1 MGDLD
6 GLDTAFA
13 FSAIVGGFLFLVRLA
28 LMLFGGDHDAGHD
41 GVDHAD
47 MGHDVSHADG
57 PDHTDGDSGDS
68 GNAFRLLSI
77 HSLTAFLLVFGLIGL
92 GLHRQLD
99 LHPFIAAPGA
109 FLAGVAAM
117 ALIASLF
124 SFMHGMQS
132 SGTLDMR
139 NAVGQEG
146 NVYLTVPASGS
157 GQVEITIQGRR
168 QTFNAVTDGE
178 AGLPT
183 GSRVRVVRVVS
194 GSTLVVEPA

>member
-13 FSAIVGGFLFLVRLA
+13 FSAIVGGLLFLVRLA
-28 LMLFGGDHDAGHD
+28 LMLFGGDHDADHD
-41 GVDHAD
+41 GVDSAD

-57 PDHTDGDSGDS
+57 PDHTDGGDSGD
-68 GNAFRLLSI
+68 AFRLLSI

-99 LHPFIAAPGA
+99 LHPFLAAPGA
-109 FLAGVAAM
+109 FLAGLAAM

-146 NVYLTVPASGS
+146 NVYLTVAASGS

-178 AGLPT
+178 ADLPT
-183 GSRVRVVRVVS
+183 DSRVRVVRVVS